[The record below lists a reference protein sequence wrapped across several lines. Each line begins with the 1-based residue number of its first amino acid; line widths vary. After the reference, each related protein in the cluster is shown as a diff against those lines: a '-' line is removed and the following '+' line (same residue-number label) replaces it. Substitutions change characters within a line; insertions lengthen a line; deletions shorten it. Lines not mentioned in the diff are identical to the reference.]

1 MYKVFINDKPVF
13 LCGKPD
19 DGFPDG
25 FQGVKIE
32 VNGRKSIK
40 AALKNFTASE
50 SGQDQLLIYNNRDV
64 KKLLDDFISL
74 FWYLEAAG
82 GVVKNQEGDRL
93 FIFRFGRW
101 DLPKGKI
108 EKGESPAEAALREV
122 EEETGISGHKLISEL
137 PSTFHIYEHKGKK
150 VLKRTYWFAMQYNGN
165 EMLIPQVEEE
175 ILAAEWLSSERY
187 NQIFSS
193 TYASLHDLLHTDIN
207 QRG

>member
-13 LCGKPD
+13 LCGNPD
-19 DGFPDG
+19 KGFPDG
-25 FQGVKIE
+25 FRGVKIE

-40 AALKNFTASE
+40 AALNVFAENTA
-50 SGQDQLLIYNNRDV
+50 GQEQFVIYNNRDV

-82 GVVKNQEGDRL
+82 GVVKNNEGKRL
-93 FIFRFGRW
+93 FILRFGRW

-108 EKGESPAEAALREV
+108 EKGETPAEAALREV
-122 EEETGISGHKLISEL
+122 EEETGISGHRLISEL

-150 VLKRTYWFAMQYNGN
+150 VLKRTYWYSMQYDGN
-165 EMLIPQVEEE
+165 ETLVPQLEEE
-175 ILAAEWLSSERY
+175 ILAVEWMGRDRDE
-187 NQIFSS
+187 QIFAS
-193 TYASLHDLLHTDIN
+193 TYASLHDLLRYDLN

>member
-19 DGFPDG
+19 DGFSDG
-25 FQGVKIE
+25 FQGAKIE

-40 AALKNFTASE
+40 AALKLFTENE
-50 SGQDQLLIYNNRDV
+50 SGQEQFLIYNNRDV

-82 GVVKNQEGDRL
+82 GVVKNQEGNRL

-101 DLPKGKI
+101 DLPKGKL
-108 EKGESPAEAALREV
+108 EKGETPAEAALREV
-122 EEETGISGHKLISEL
+122 EEETGISGHRLISEL

-150 VLKRTYWFAMQYNGN
+150 VLKRTYWYAMQYEGN
-165 EMLIPQVEEE
+165 EILAPQIEEE
-175 ILAAEWLSSERY
+175 ITNAEWINPERY
-187 NQIFSS
+187 TRIFNS
-193 TYASLHDLLHTDIN
+193 TYASLHDLLKADIS

>member
-40 AALKNFTASE
+40 TALKNFTVSE

-82 GVVKNQEGDRL
+82 GVVKNQDGKRL

-101 DLPKGKI
+101 DLPKGKM

-150 VLKRTYWFAMQYNGN
+150 VLKRTYWFAMQYDGN
-165 EMLIPQVEEE
+165 EMLKPQIEEE

>member
-1 MYKVFINDKPVF
+1 MLQMYKVFINDKSVI

-19 DGFPDG
+19 DGFS
-25 FQGVKIE
+25 QCMKIE

-40 AALKNFTASE
+40 EALRNFADNASV
-50 SGQDQLLIYNNRDV
+50 QDQLVIYNNRDV

-82 GVVKNQEGDRL
+82 GVVMNRERQRL

-101 DLPKGKI
+101 DLPKGKL

-122 EEETGISGHKLISEL
+122 EEETGISGHRLISEL

-150 VLKRTYWFAMQYNGN
+150 VLKRTYWFAMQYDGN
-165 EMLIPQVEEE
+165 EILIPQLLEE
-175 ILAAEWLSSERY
+175 IMAAEWMGRDRDDL
-187 NQIFSS
+187 IFSS
-193 TYASLHDLLHTDIN
+193 TYASLHDLLHADIN